1 MSDFLQ
7 PNRGYVYVN
16 GSAIGDKAP
25 TDNDLEMLRFPQ
37 CEIKFKFPDALI
49 KQGNQYSVSLQ
60 RFEVPL

>member
-7 PNRGYVYVN
+7 PNRGYIYVN
-16 GSAIGDKAP
+16 GSVIGDAAP
-25 TDNDLEMLRFPQ
+25 SDNEVEMLKFPQ

-49 KQGNQYSVSLQ
+49 RHGNQYSVSLV